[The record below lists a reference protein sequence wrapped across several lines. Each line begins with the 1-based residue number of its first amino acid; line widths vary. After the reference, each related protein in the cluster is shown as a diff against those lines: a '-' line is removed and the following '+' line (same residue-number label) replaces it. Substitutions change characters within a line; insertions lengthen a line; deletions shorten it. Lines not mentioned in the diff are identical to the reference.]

1 MEFSYF
7 DQLRNDLKDNLPI
20 KKILVP
26 SGGDYLKTQ
35 GKERHVCSYLKDFH
49 FDPSKANDPV
59 GSLSG
64 GMKNRL
70 LLSKVLSN
78 PKSGLIL
85 DEPTNDLDIDTLD
98 LVESILSGYNGTLV
112 VVSHNRDFLD
122 KLVNKILFF
131 KGNGE
136 VVLFNG
142 GYHDFLN
149 NKDLLINDSDDSLK
163 IDHKAE
169 KYKKNSSKVIK
180 KKLTFKLQYEL
191 NNLPKQIDLLKEQID
206 HFEKILEAPDLYK
219 KDYDLFITSSEKLGS
234 LQLELE
240 TKEQRWLELM
250 ELT

>member
-1 MEFSYF
+1 M
-7 DQLRNDLKDNLPI
+7 
-20 KKILVP
+20 
-26 SGGDYLKTQ
+26 
-35 GKERHVCSYLKDFH
+35 
-49 FDPSKANDPV
+49 
-59 GSLSG
+59 
-64 GMKNRL
+64 
-70 LLSKVLSN
+70 
-78 PKSGLIL
+78 
-85 DEPTNDLDIDTLD
+85 
-98 LVESILSGYNGTLV
+98 

-149 NKDLLINDSDDSLK
+149 NKDLLINDSDESLK

-206 HFEKILEAPDLYK
+206 HFEKILDAPDLYK

>member
-1 MEFSYF
+1 M
-7 DQLRNDLKDNLPI
+7 
-20 KKILVP
+20 
-26 SGGDYLKTQ
+26 
-35 GKERHVCSYLKDFH
+35 KDFH

-169 KYKKNSSKVIK
+169 KYKKNSSKVTK

-234 LQLELE
+234 LQLDLE